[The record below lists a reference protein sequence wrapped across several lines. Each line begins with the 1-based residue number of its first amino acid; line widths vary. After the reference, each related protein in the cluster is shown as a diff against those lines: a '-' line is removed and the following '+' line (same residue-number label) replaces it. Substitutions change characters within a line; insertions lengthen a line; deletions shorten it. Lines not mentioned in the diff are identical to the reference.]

1 MIKENNFAFIDGQNF
16 YMGIKENNFEIDLFK
31 FRRYLLDKY
40 NVNKAYY
47 FLGFF
52 DKNNRNL
59 YKKLKKSGFI
69 LEFRW
74 HDILMNSKNKGN
86 VDSDI
91 IFYIMKLLYKKYPF
105 NKVVLIS
112 GDGDYIKLINFL
124 IEENKF
130 KKILFPNIKYTSSL
144 YKNMDSK
151 YYDYVINF
159 LQKIKK
165 EGSL

>member
-1 MIKENNFAFIDGQNF
+1 MVKENNFAFIDGQNF
-16 YMGIKENNFEIDLFK
+16 YRGIRDSNLEIDFLK
-31 FRRYLLDKY
+31 FRKYLLDKY

-52 DKNNRNL
+52 DKNNTIL
-59 YKKLKKSGFI
+59 YEKIEKSGFI
-69 LEFRW
+69 LEFRF
-74 HDILMNSKNKGN
+74 HNILMNSQNKGN

-91 IFYIMKLLYKKYPF
+91 IFQIMKLLYKKYPF
-105 NKVVLIS
+105 NKVVLVS
-112 GDGDYIKLINFL
+112 GDGDYIKLVYFL

-130 KKILFPNIKYTSSL
+130 KKILFPNKKYASSL
-144 YKNMDSK
+144 YKKIDVK